1 MNCGF
6 VALIGRPNVGKS
18 TLMNHLL
25 KQKISI
31 TSRKPQTTRHRILGI
46 NTTDAGQAIY
56 MDTPGM
62 HNSEKRALNRYLN
75 RTAETTLL
83 GVDVIVWLID
93 GLSWHEYDEE
103 IFKKLEQAG
112 LPVILAANKVDKVAD
127 KEAILTFFNEAQH
140 RFPFQHLVPISALK
154 RTNLDQ
160 LESLIMALLP
170 ERDLIYPEDQV
181 TDRSERFLA
190 AEIVREKLTRRLGDE
205 LPYSLTVEI
214 ERYEEKP
221 NITKI
226 YAIIWV
232 ERLTQKNIVIGK
244 DGDML
249 KKIGTDA
256 RVDIEKLLG
265 QKVYLQLWV
274 KVKKGWSD
282 SERALQSLGFT
293 ATDGVYAPSQ
303 SGTGGA
309 ND

>member
-46 NTTDAGQAIY
+46 NTTEAGQAIY

-62 HNSEKRALNRYLN
+62 HKNEKKALNRYLN

-93 GLSWHEYDEE
+93 GLSWHEYDEV

-112 LPVILAANKVDKVAD
+112 LPVILAVNKVDKVKD
-127 KEAILTFFNEAQH
+127 KDAILKLFAEARH
-140 RFPFQHLVPISALK
+140 RFPFEHLIPISALK
-154 RTNLDQ
+154 KTNLEQ
-160 LESLIMALLP
+160 LESLIFELLP
-170 ERDLIYPEDQV
+170 EGGLIYPEDQI
-181 TDRSERFLA
+181 TDRPERFLG
-190 AEIVREKLTRRLGDE
+190 AEIIREKLTRRLGDE
-205 LPYSLTVEI
+205 LPYELTVEI

-221 NITKI
+221 DITKI

-232 ERLTQKNIVIGK
+232 ERLSQKNIVIGK
-244 DGDML
+244 QGEML
-249 KKIGTDA
+249 KKVGTDA
-256 RVDIEKLLG
+256 RHDIEKLIG

-282 SERALQSLGFT
+282 NERALQSLGF
-293 ATDGVYAPSQ
+293 
-303 SGTGGA
+303 

>member
-46 NTTDAGQAIY
+46 NTTEAGQAIY

-75 RTAETTLL
+75 RTADTTLL

-93 GLSWHEYDEE
+93 GLSWHEYDKV
-103 IFKKLEQAG
+103 IFQKLEQAG
-112 LPVILAANKVDKVAD
+112 LPVILAVNKVDKVKD
-127 KEAILTFFNEAQH
+127 KDDILAFFAEAQH
-140 RFPFQHLVPISALK
+140 HFPFEHLVPISALK
-154 RTNLDQ
+154 GTNLDQ
-160 LESLIMALLP
+160 LESLIISLLP
-170 ERDLIYPEDQV
+170 TSDLIYPEDQI
-181 TDRSERFLA
+181 TDRPERFLA

-205 LPYSLTVEI
+205 LPYALTVEI
-214 ERYEEKP
+214 ERYEELP
-221 NITKI
+221 GITKI

-244 DGDML
+244 EGEML
-249 KKIGTDA
+249 KKVGTDA
-256 RVDIEKLLG
+256 RFDIEKLIG

-274 KVKKGWSD
+274 KVKKNWSD
-282 SERALQSLGFT
+282 NERAMQSLGFN
-293 ATDGVYAPSQ
+293 DG
-303 SGTGGA
+303 
-309 ND
+309 

>member
-1 MNCGF
+1 MNCGY

-93 GLSWHEYDEE
+93 GLSWHEYDEA

-112 LPVILAANKVDKVAD
+112 LPVILAVNKVDKVAD
-127 KEAILTFFNEAQH
+127 KEAILAFFNEAQH
-140 RFPFQHLVPISALK
+140 RFPFKHMVPISALK
-154 RTNLDQ
+154 GINLDQ
-160 LESLIMALLP
+160 LESLIMELLP

-190 AEIVREKLTRRLGDE
+190 AEIIREKLTRRLGDE
-205 LPYSLTVEI
+205 LPYALTVEI

-244 DGDML
+244 DGEML
-249 KKIGTDA
+249 KKVGIDA
-256 RVDIEKLLG
+256 RQDIEKLIG

-282 SERALQSLGFT
+282 SERALQSLGF
-293 ATDGVYAPSQ
+293 
-303 SGTGGA
+303 

>member
-46 NTTDAGQAIY
+46 NTTEAGQAIY

-62 HNSEKRALNRYLN
+62 HNNEKRALNRYLN

-93 GLSWHEYDEE
+93 GLSWHEYDEV

-112 LPVILAANKVDKVAD
+112 LPVILAVNKVDKVKD
-127 KEAILTFFNEAQH
+127 KDAILAFFAEARH
-140 RFPFQHLVPISALK
+140 RFPFEHLIPISALK

-160 LESLIMALLP
+160 LESLIMTLLP
-170 ERDLIYPEDQV
+170 VSDLIYPEDQI
-181 TDRSERFLA
+181 TDRPERFLA

-205 LPYSLTVEI
+205 LPYALTVEM
-214 ERYEEKP
+214 ERYEELP
-221 NITKI
+221 GITKI
-226 YAIIWV
+226 YAIIWI
-232 ERLTQKNIVIGK
+232 ERLSQKNIVIGK
-244 DGDML
+244 EGEML
-249 KKIGTDA
+249 KKVGTDA
-256 RVDIEKLLG
+256 RFDIEKLIG

-274 KVKKGWSD
+274 KVKKNWSD
-282 SERALQSLGFT
+282 NERAMQSLGFN
-293 ATDGVYAPSQ
+293 DG
-303 SGTGGA
+303 
-309 ND
+309 

>member
-46 NTTDAGQAIY
+46 NTTEAGQAIY

-62 HNSEKRALNRYLN
+62 HGSEKKALNRYLN

-93 GLSWHEYDEE
+93 GLSWHEYDEV

-112 LPVILAANKVDKVAD
+112 LPVILAVNKVDKVKD
-127 KEAILTFFNEAQH
+127 KDAILTFFAEAQH
-140 RFPFQHLVPISALK
+140 RFPFEHLIPISALK

-160 LESLIMALLP
+160 LESLIMTLLP
-170 ERDLIYPEDQV
+170 TSDLIYPEDQI
-181 TDRSERFLA
+181 TDRPERFLA
-190 AEIVREKLTRRLGDE
+190 AEIIREKLTRRLGDE
-205 LPYSLTVEI
+205 LPYALTVEI
-214 ERYEEKP
+214 ERYEELP
-221 NITKI
+221 GITKI
-226 YAIIWV
+226 YAIIWI

-244 DGDML
+244 EGEML
-249 KKIGTDA
+249 KKVGTDA
-256 RVDIEKLLG
+256 RFDIEKLIG

-274 KVKKGWSD
+274 KVKKNWSD
-282 SERALQSLGFT
+282 NERAMQSLGF
-293 ATDGVYAPSQ
+293 
-303 SGTGGA
+303 

>member
-1 MNCGF
+1 MNCGY

-46 NTTDAGQAIY
+46 NTTDAGQPIY

-62 HNSEKRALNRYLN
+62 HSSEKRALNRYLN
-75 RTAETTLL
+75 RTAETTLT

-93 GLSWHEYDEE
+93 GLSWHEYDEA

-112 LPVILAANKVDKVAD
+112 LPVILAVNKVDKVAD
-127 KEAILTFFNEAQH
+127 KEAILKFFDEAQH
-140 RFPFQHLVPISALK
+140 RFPFKHLVPISALK
-154 RTNLDQ
+154 GTNLDQ

-170 ERDLIYPEDQV
+170 EQDLIYPEDQI

-205 LPYSLTVEI
+205 LPYALTVEI

-244 DGDML
+244 DGEML
-249 KKIGTDA
+249 KKVGTDA
-256 RVDIEKLLG
+256 RLDIEKLIG

-282 SERALQSLGFT
+282 SERALQSLGF
-293 ATDGVYAPSQ
+293 
-303 SGTGGA
+303 

>member
-46 NTTDAGQAIY
+46 NTTEEGQAIY
-56 MDTPGM
+56 VDTPGM

-75 RTAETTLL
+75 RTADSTLL
-83 GVDVIVWLID
+83 GVDVVVWLID
-93 GLSWHEYDEE
+93 GLSWHEYDET

-112 LPVILAANKVDKVAD
+112 LPVILVVNKVDKVAD
-127 KEAILTFFNEAQH
+127 KEAILAFFNEAQH
-140 RFPFQHLVPISALK
+140 RFPFKHLVPISALK
-154 RTNLDQ
+154 DINLDL
-160 LESLIMALLP
+160 LERSIMELLP
-170 ERDLIYPEDQV
+170 EQDLIYPEDQV
-181 TDRSERFLA
+181 TDRSVRFLA
-190 AEIVREKLTRRLGDE
+190 AEIIREKLTRRLGEE
-205 LPYSLTVEI
+205 LPYAMTVEI

-232 ERLTQKNIVIGK
+232 ERIGQKNIVIGK
-244 DGDML
+244 DGEML
-249 KKIGTDA
+249 KKVGIDA
-256 RVDIEKLLG
+256 RQDIEKLIDH
-265 QKVYLQLWV
+265 KVYLQLWV

-282 SERALQSLGFT
+282 SERALQSLGF
-293 ATDGVYAPSQ
+293 
-303 SGTGGA
+303 

>member
-75 RTAETTLL
+75 RTADTTLL

-93 GLSWHEYDEE
+93 GLSWHEYDEA

-112 LPVILAANKVDKVAD
+112 LPVILAVNKVDKVAD

-140 RFPFQHLVPISALK
+140 RFPFKHLVPISALK

-160 LESLIMALLP
+160 LESLIMEILP

-205 LPYSLTVEI
+205 LPYALTVEI

-244 DGDML
+244 DGEML
-249 KKIGTDA
+249 KKVGTDA
-256 RVDIEKLLG
+256 RVDIEKLIG

-282 SERALQSLGFT
+282 SERALQSLGF
-293 ATDGVYAPSQ
+293 
-303 SGTGGA
+303 

>member
-75 RTAETTLL
+75 RTADTTLL

-93 GLSWHEYDEE
+93 GLSWHEYDEV

-112 LPVILAANKVDKVAD
+112 LPVILAVNKVDKVAD
-127 KEAILTFFNEAQH
+127 KEVILTFFNEAQH
-140 RFPFQHLVPISALK
+140 RFPFKHLVPISALK
-154 RTNLDQ
+154 RTNLEQ
-160 LESLIMALLP
+160 LESLIMELLP
-170 ERDLIYPEDQV
+170 ERDFIYPEDQV

-205 LPYSLTVEI
+205 LPYALTVEI
-214 ERYEEKP
+214 ERYEEKSY
-221 NITKI
+221 ITKI

-244 DGDML
+244 DGEML
-249 KKIGTDA
+249 KKVGTDA
-256 RVDIEKLLG
+256 RQDIEKLIG

-282 SERALQSLGFT
+282 SERALQSLGF
-293 ATDGVYAPSQ
+293 
-303 SGTGGA
+303 

>member
-75 RTAETTLL
+75 RTADTTLL

-93 GLSWHEYDEE
+93 GLSWHEYDEV

-112 LPVILAANKVDKVAD
+112 LPVILAVNKVDKVTD

-140 RFPFQHLVPISALK
+140 RFPFKHLVPISALK

-160 LESLIMALLP
+160 LESLIMELLP
-170 ERDLIYPEDQV
+170 ERELIYPEDQV

-205 LPYSLTVEI
+205 LPYALTVEI
-214 ERYEEKP
+214 ERYEEKSY
-221 NITKI
+221 ITKI

-249 KKIGTDA
+249 KKVGTDA
-256 RVDIEKLLG
+256 RLDIEKLIG

-282 SERALQSLGFT
+282 SERALQSLGF
-293 ATDGVYAPSQ
+293 
-303 SGTGGA
+303 